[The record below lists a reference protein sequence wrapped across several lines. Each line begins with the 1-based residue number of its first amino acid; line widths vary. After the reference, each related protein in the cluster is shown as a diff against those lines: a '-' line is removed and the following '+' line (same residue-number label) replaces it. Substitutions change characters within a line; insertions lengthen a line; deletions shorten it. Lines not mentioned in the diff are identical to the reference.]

1 MGNTLEQRRAKHALA
16 KINSLRNADVKVQ
29 GEYKSYVSSL
39 PATIVMN
46 GLGQAIAMLDAKN
59 DTAHSQLSLHL
70 TDWIRTQVPE
80 LQNSGSHFLEAIMKN
95 DQSVYVAAQR
105 EAMAYLTWL
114 KQFARAYLAEG
125 EKP

>member
-1 MGNTLEQRRAKHALA
+1 MGNTLEQKRAKHALN
-16 KINSLRNADVKVQ
+16 KINSLRNFDQTVQ

-46 GLGQAIAMLDAKN
+46 GLGQAIVMLDAKK
-59 DTAHSQLSLHL
+59 DPAHTQLSFHL
-70 TDWIRTQVPE
+70 TDWISTQVPE
-80 LQNSGSHFLEAIMKN
+80 LQGAGSRFIETIMKK

-125 EKP
+125 E